1 MKNIGSYN
9 THSRIANLKAIQ
21 NDGDKSDS
29 RIDGISI
36 DMRGCNCCNKTSM
49 VLRVYNLVELMEH
62 ALGPKIFESKE
73 LSSLAKVL
81 EEIHELN
88 HDPGECVTQLQLQME
103 IRR

>member
-1 MKNIGSYN
+1 
-9 THSRIANLKAIQ
+9 
-21 NDGDKSDS
+21 
-29 RIDGISI
+29 
-36 DMRGCNCCNKTSM
+36 
-49 VLRVYNLVELMEH
+49 MEH